1 VGALG
6 KATAFWTGLSGPGR
20 RLIIGAGVI
29 FAVGLFMLFRL
40 SGQTDYSTLATTQTT
55 ADAAAITS
63 ELKAQGIAFRTRDGG
78 TTIQVPAGALD
89 QARLGLAS
97 SNLLSGGGS
106 KVGYEIFDK
115 QGWGATDFTQ
125 RVNLTRAMEGE
136 LSRTIAQ
143 LDQVQS
149 ADVKLAVPNER
160 LFRNDQK
167 PTTASVVLNLVPGAT
182 LDSSQVTGVSRL
194 VAMAVPGLDAK
205 NVAITDTQ
213 GNILNAGGDDS
224 VSAAANTRLA
234 LEAEYERK
242 TQAKLDAMLA
252 ATLGPGKAVVAVNAV
267 LDLNKSSSVA
277 ENYDPNKEGKVPLT
291 TDTTE
296 EKLTSRGGTS
306 GGTVGA
312 SANSPGNTF
321 PSTTSGNGNTTYNK
335 KTGQTQNGVDRTV
348 TNTESTG
355 GTLVKQSISVQFSD
369 EFKGQQTQ
377 IEDAVKAAVGYDQA
391 RDDLVSVQSVPF
403 AKDALVTKNATG
415 EGSASTAAG
424 GGLDI
429 MGIAKMAAGG
439 IGLLLILMMARKSL
453 KRRQSELEKA
463 LPELLARGPV
473 PVAEL
478 TGGGG
483 GAVAAR
489 RLEGETK
496 TPVERQMEDL
506 ALRKPDDMAKL
517 MRSWLIERR

>member
-1 VGALG
+1 MGALG

-40 SGQTDYSTLATTQTT
+40 SGQTDYATLATTQTT

-63 ELKAQGIAFRTRDGG
+63 ELGAQNIPFRTRDGG
-78 TTIQVPAGALD
+78 TTIQVPAGQLD

-97 SNLLSGGGS
+97 SNLLSGGGA

-136 LSRTIAQ
+136 LSRTIGQ

-149 ADVKLAVPNER
+149 ADVKIAMPNER
-160 LFRNDQK
+160 LFTNDQK
-167 PTTASVVLNLVPGAT
+167 PTTASVVVNLVPGAT

-205 NVAITDTQ
+205 NVTITDTQ
-213 GNILNAGGDDS
+213 GNILNGSGDDS

-277 ENYDPNKEGKVPLT
+277 EDYDPRKEGKVPLQSDI
-291 TDTTE
+291 TDETLDS
-296 EKLTSRGGTS
+296 KGGTG

-321 PSTTSGNGNTTYNK
+321 PATTSGNGTTKYTK
-335 KTGQTQNGVDRTV
+335 KSDQTQNGVDRTV
-348 TNTESTG
+348 TNTENTG
-355 GTLVKQSISVQFSD
+355 GTLVRQTVSVQVSD
-369 EFKGQQTQ
+369 EFKSQLPTIQK
-377 IEDAVKAAVGYDQA
+377 AVEAAVGYDNTN
-391 RDDLVSVQSVPF
+391 RNDLVTVQAVPF
-403 AKDALVTKNATG
+403 AKDALAPKNAAGAAST
-415 EGSASTAAG
+415 STAAG

-429 MGIAKMAAGG
+429 MGIAKMAAAG
-439 IGLLLILMMARKSL
+439 IGLLMILMMARKSL

-478 TGGGG
+478 TGGA
-483 GAVAAR
+483 GAAPR